1 MSHKYEKL
9 DVLQTAS
16 VAVCVNGR
24 VLQLIHNT
32 APSHRRRPTDLCK
45 LRVCHA
51 VDLEGG
57 GGEVT
62 LMHGH
67 WVDVSITCDVIG
79 LEHWLV
85 CLYVQVPV
93 ILALVGIWYSN
104 FFGAETYTLL
114 PYDQVSEACVY
125 WIELNW
131 ISTKRRCLLAVF
143 TRCPLYMSVLW
154 NLNRTESF
162 VLLLSCISIAVLMC
176 NIDIGVV
183 SICLSIRLSHC
194 SIVSKRLN
202 MSSYFL
208 QHT

>member
-16 VAVCVNGR
+16 VAVCVNVW

-125 WIELNW
+125 WIELNFYQTTLLTCSFHPL
-131 ISTKRRCLLAVF
+131 STLHV
-143 TRCPLYMSVLW
+143 SVVKFEQ
-154 NLNRTESF
+154 N
-162 VLLLSCISIAVLMC
+162 
-176 NIDIGVV
+176 GVV
-183 SICLSIRLSHC
+183 CFIVIVHQHSSAHVQYWYRSCVHLSVH
-194 SIVSKRLN
+194 
-202 MSSYFL
+202 SSVTL
-208 QHT
+208 QYCIETA